1 MTTPNAVTQPTE
13 TQMIQYLRNS
23 DLDLFYIAPKQHSS
37 QAARNTTSQL
47 TDAELQ
53 AVESGKGR
61 VGLRLDTPNYKMVEI
76 FHDPFDTE
84 SLNSI
89 ALLPEPAITIWDG
102 EYQCISNL
110 YFVDAPMPNLRIS
123 DTYGLAWLEVK
134 GGYNNPS
141 AHSLL
146 SSSANRRTLLDL
158 HPRLHTHNSFVP
170 TKDLEWRLRCATATE
185 AYSCLINCGKDT
197 FYLMQ
202 YLAVNGVAFSTAMT
216 MMNTILRRYWPTQLK
231 ESDVGPIYMDSQRT
245 MTKAFAYDGL
255 KIRFPNGDV
264 AGLLDRCLG
273 FTAPELAPE
282 V

>member
-1 MTTPNAVTQPTE
+1 MTPQNAANQPTE
-13 TQMIQYLRNS
+13 TQMIEHLRNCG
-23 DLDLFYIAPKQHSS
+23 LEMFYIEPKQHSS
-37 QAARNTTSQL
+37 QAAKNTTSQL

-61 VGLRLDTPNYKMVEI
+61 VGLRLETDRYTMVEV
-76 FHDPFDTE
+76 FHDPFDTD
-84 SLNSI
+84 SLTSV
-89 ALLPEPAITIWDG
+89 ALLPEPAITIWNA

-110 YFVDAPMPNLRIS
+110 YFVDAPMPDLRIS

-146 SSSANRRTLLDL
+146 TSSSARRTLLHL
-158 HPRLHTHNSFVP
+158 HPQLRMYNSIVA

-185 AYSCLINCGKDT
+185 AYSCIINCGADT

-202 YLAVNGVAFSTAMT
+202 YLAVNGVDFATAMT

-231 ESDVGPIYMDSQRT
+231 EDDVRPIYMEEQRT
-245 MTKAFAYDGL
+245 MAKTFAYDGL
-255 KIRFPNGDV
+255 QIRFPNGNV
-264 AGLLDRCLG
+264 AGLLDSCLG
-273 FTAPELAPE
+273 FTTPELAPAA
-282 V
+282 